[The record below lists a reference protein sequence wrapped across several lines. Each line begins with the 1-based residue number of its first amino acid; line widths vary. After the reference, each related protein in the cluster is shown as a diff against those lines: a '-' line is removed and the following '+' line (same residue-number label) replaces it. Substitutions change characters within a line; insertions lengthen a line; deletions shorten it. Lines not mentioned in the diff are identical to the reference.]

1 MKRSFI
7 NTNGSD
13 EMPPSGGE
21 GATPKRG
28 GKLCNQ
34 RMRTKKAEQ
43 S

>member
-13 EMPPSGGE
+13 EMPPSGDE

-34 RMRTKKAEQ
+34 RKRTKKVER
-43 S
+43 

>member
-13 EMPPSGGE
+13 EMPPSGK
-21 GATPKRG
+21 TQRG

-34 RMRTKKAEQ
+34 RKRTKKAGQ

>member
-21 GATPKRG
+21 GATPQRG
-28 GKLCNQ
+28 ASCIIQ
-34 RMRTKKAEQ
+34 I
-43 S
+43 

>member
-1 MKRSFI
+1 MKRSSI

-28 GKLCNQ
+28 GKICNQ
-34 RMRTKKAEQ
+34 RIRTKKAGQ

>member
-21 GATPKRG
+21 GQHQKEEGNYATK
-28 GKLCNQ
+28 
-34 RMRTKKAEQ
+34 E
-43 S
+43 

>member
-13 EMPPSGGE
+13 EMPLSGGE

-34 RMRTKKAEQ
+34 RKRTKKAGQ